1 MSKKK
6 KKTPRNP
13 GGAKAAKAQDRA
25 QDIATST
32 ATAAYKLKK
41 TAAPKPKKET
51 RPRTKEEDDSF
62 EARMNAPEPVK
73 PKGTPPP
80 EDNPSDRA
88 RVKRSSDKQRLAQ
101 IGGTDRAPLSPA
113 ESADMESIGR
123 TSKIGPRLP
132 AGGFTKSS
140 DKDIAQTEKDLNK
153 GAQFEALSKE
163 RPLRPR
169 SIPFSSADNP
179 QAPRNVPNPG
189 KTGLFSFNNPV
200 VPVGGRNPGK
210 ASSLEK
216 SPKVA
221 KDLARRVSKGMGL
234 PGESNGLMDRAL
246 EIQAAAHS
254 RRVDKEVENERLTNP
269 SWNNPAVA
277 KEHESALRLFYAKNA
292 PSKYEAVTDHPMRQA
307 VVEQAYGASED
318 TIRNYAAAK
327 KMSFEDTVFGLHN
340 SAQQS
345 LGGESKYKVKK
356 NTSTNM
362 PELSR
367 AENASKLDPD
377 FIDYVKA
384 DMHSKLGPR
393 PAVAAPIGRAK
404 GRAASGKL
412 VAEIDRASGHFGGNA
427 VSTANP
433 KRPPTFEEVDA
444 YNASTDEKYNL
455 EIGKPTA
462 ITYTSKKVITPRG
475 KRPKK
480 DTYGP
485 VDSMG
490 NSIPSPTPESR
501 KKSSVYAS
509 RMVTDLPVVPKSKI
523 SQLGTSLT
531 QPYKDPEWGLQ
542 KSPQFWDMEQLTLP
556 GFENDSATSSSL
568 LGSPRKEAY
577 KRRKTEAAARGTV
590 EIKSGNSERVVPTVM
605 PKPEKYAEAIKTI
618 PYSSGLPSAMDR
630 PQFATFVKPG
640 KVENAPKDLTRKDY
654 PHPENPNAEKRGT
667 GDSNQPF
674 LKPSLSKKQLA
685 ERFPDDFT
693 TSATGESQYKP
704 GKQWNPRGRQFLN
717 IVPVSDATKNLQSKA
732 DTDNYPTGREA
743 LPSDPAKSVKSHK

>member
-6 KKTPRNP
+6 KKATGNP
-13 GGAKAAKAQDRA
+13 GGAKAGKAQD
-25 QDIATST
+25 ILTNT
-32 ATAAYKLKK
+32 ATAAYQLKK

-51 RPRTKEEDDSF
+51 RSRTKEQDASF
-62 EARMNAPEPVK
+62 EARMNAPEPKK

-88 RVKRSSDKQRLAQ
+88 RVKREADKHRLAQ
-101 IGGTDRAPLSPA
+101 IGGSDRAALSPA
-113 ESADMESIGR
+113 ESAAMVDTEGYRSQ
-123 TSKIGPRLP
+123 SPK
-132 AGGFTKSS
+132 TKSE
-140 DKDIAQTEKDLNK
+140 AAAEKDLNK
-153 GAQFEALSKE
+153 GAQFEALAGE

-169 SIPFSSADNP
+169 SIPFSAAEQT

-189 KTGLFSFNNPV
+189 KTGIFSFNTPV

-210 ASSLEK
+210 ATSLEK

-221 KDLARRVSKGMGL
+221 KDLTRRMKKGMGL
-234 PGESNGLMDRAL
+234 PGESNGLLDRAL

-254 RRVDKEVENERLTNP
+254 RMVDREVENERVTNP
-269 SWNNPAVA
+269 SWNDPAVA
-277 KEHESALRLFYAKNA
+277 KEHEASLRLFHAKNA
-292 PSKYEAVTDHPMRQA
+292 PSKYEAQVGHPWKQA

-356 NTSTNM
+356 NPSTNM

-367 AENASKLDPD
+367 SENASSLDPD

-393 PAVAAPIGRAK
+393 PALAAPIGRSK
-404 GRAASGKL
+404 GRAASSKL
-412 VAEIDRASGHFGGNA
+412 VAEIDRSSGHYGGGT
-427 VSTANP
+427 VSTADP
-433 KRPPTFEEVDA
+433 KRAANFEEVNA
-444 YNASTDEKYNL
+444 YNASTDEKYNR

-475 KRPKK
+475 KKPKK

-490 NSIPSPTPESR
+490 NSIPSPTPESS

-509 RMVTDLPVVPKSKI
+509 RMVTDLPDLGKSKI
-523 SQLGTSLT
+523 STVES
-531 QPYKDPEWGLQ
+531 PFAA
-542 KSPQFWDMEQLTLP
+542 KSQQFEQLEFE
-556 GFENDSATSSSL
+556 GFGEHAKTSA
-568 LGSPRKEAY
+568 
-577 KRRKTEAAARGTV
+577 RKTEAAARGSM
-590 EIKSGNSERVVPTVM
+590 EIKSGNSERVSSGPL
-605 PKPEKYAEAIKTI
+605 PKPEKYAEAIKTL

-630 PQFATFVKPG
+630 PQFATSVTPG
-640 KVENAPKDLTRKDY
+640 KVESVPKQLGRKDY
-654 PHPENPNAEKRGT
+654 PHPENPKSEKMGT

-693 TSATGESQYKP
+693 TSDTGESQYKP

-717 IVPVSDATKNLQSKA
+717 IVSASDATKELQSKA
-732 DTDNYPTGREA
+732 DTNNYPKGREA

>member
-6 KKTPRNP
+6 KKATGNP
-13 GGAKAAKAQDRA
+13 GGAKAGKAQD
-25 QDIATST
+25 IIINT
-32 ATAAYKLKK
+32 ATAASQLKK

-51 RPRTKEEDDSF
+51 RSRTKEQDASF

-113 ESADMESIGR
+113 ESAAMVDTEGYRSQ
-123 TSKIGPRLP
+123 SPR
-132 AGGFTKSS
+132 TKSE
-140 DKDIAQTEKDLNK
+140 AAAEKDLNK

-189 KTGLFSFNNPV
+189 KTGIFNFNTPT

-234 PGESNGLMDRAL
+234 PGESSGLMDRAL

-254 RRVDKEVENERLTNP
+254 RMVDKEVENERLTNP

-277 KEHESALRLFYAKNA
+277 KEHEAALRLFHAKNA
-292 PSKYEAVTDHPMRQA
+292 PSKYEAVDSHPMRQA
-307 VVEQAYGASED
+307 VVESAYGASED

-345 LGGESKYKVKK
+345 LGGESRYKVKK
-356 NTSTNM
+356 NPSTNM

-393 PAVAAPIGRAK
+393 PAIAAPIGRAK

-412 VAEIDRASGHFGGNA
+412 VAETDRYSGHYGGGAINYDTILIKGEDKPVERSA
-427 VSTANP
+427 TVQEIKINEYKNKKIIKP
-433 KRPPTFEEVDA
+433 K
-444 YNASTDEKYNL
+444 
-455 EIGKPTA
+455 
-462 ITYTSKKVITPRG
+462 G

-490 NSIPSPTPESR
+490 NSVPSPTPESR

-509 RMVTDLPVVPKSKI
+509 RMVTDLPDLPKSKI
-523 SQLGTSLT
+523 STVQS
-531 QPYKDPEWGLQ
+531 PFSRVEKDPEFGQQ
-542 KSPQFWDMEQLTLP
+542 KSKQFWDMEQPTLP
-556 GFENDSATSSSL
+556 GLEEDTPYRAKKVS
-568 LGSPRKEAY
+568 
-577 KRRKTEAAARGTV
+577 RGTV
-590 EIKSGNSERVVPTVM
+590 EIKSGNSERVVPTSM
-605 PKPEKYAEAIKTI
+605 PKPEKYAEAIKTL

-630 PQFATFVKPG
+630 PQFATSVTPG
-640 KVENAPKDLTRKDY
+640 KVESVPKQLGRKDY
-654 PHPENPNAEKRGT
+654 PHPENPKSEKMGT

-674 LKPSLSKKQLA
+674 LKPSLTKKQLS
-685 ERFPDDFT
+685 EKFP
-693 TSATGESQYKP
+693 GEKT
-704 GKQWNPRGRQFLN
+704 WNPRGRQFLN
-717 IVPVSDATKNLQSKA
+717 IVGASDATKELQSKA
-732 DTDNYPTGREA
+732 DTNNYPKGREA
-743 LPSDPAKSVKSHK
+743 LPSDPAKSIKSHK

>member
-1 MSKKK
+1 MALLMSKKK

-13 GGAKAAKAQDRA
+13 GGAKAGKAQDRA
-25 QDIATST
+25 QDIANSA
-32 ATAAYKLKK
+32 ATAAAKLKK
-41 TAAPKPKKET
+41 TAAPKPIKET
-51 RPRTKEEDDSF
+51 RPRTKEEDASF
-62 EARMNAPEPVK
+62 KSRIDAPEPKK
-73 PKGTPPP
+73 PKSITPP
-80 EDNPSDRA
+80 DDDPSDRA
-88 RVKRSSDKQRLAQ
+88 RVQREADKHRLAQ
-101 IGGTDRAPLSPA
+101 IGGADRAPLSPA

-189 KTGLFSFNNPV
+189 KTGIFNFNTPV

-221 KDLARRVSKGMGL
+221 KDLARRVGKGMGL
-234 PGESNGLMDRAL
+234 PGESSGLMDRAL

-254 RRVDKEVENERLTNP
+254 RMVNKEVEEERITNP
-269 SWNNPAVA
+269 SWNDPKVA
-277 KEHESALRLFYAKNA
+277 KKHEDALRLFHAKNA

-307 VVEQAYGASED
+307 VVEQAYGATEEH
-318 TIRNYAAAK
+318 IRNYAAAK
-327 KMSFEDTVFGLHN
+327 QMSFEDTVFGLHN

-345 LGGESKYKVKK
+345 LGGESRYKVKK
-356 NTSTNM
+356 NPSTNM

-367 AENASKLDPD
+367 AENASSLDPD

-393 PAVAAPIGRAK
+393 PAVATPIGRAK

-412 VAEIDRASGHFGGNA
+412 VAETDRYSGHYGGGAINYDTILIKGEDKPVERSA
-427 VSTANP
+427 TVQEIKINKYKNKKIIAP
-433 KRPPTFEEVDA
+433 K
-444 YNASTDEKYNL
+444 
-455 EIGKPTA
+455 
-462 ITYTSKKVITPRG
+462 G

-490 NSIPSPTPESR
+490 GSIPSPTPESR
-501 KKSSVYAS
+501 KKSSVYVS
-509 RMVTDLPVVPKSKI
+509 RMVTDLPDLPKSKI
-523 SQLGTSLT
+523 STVQSPFTA
-531 QPYKDPEWGLQ
+531 
-542 KSPQFWDMEQLTLP
+542 KSQQFEQLEFE
-556 GFENDSATSSSL
+556 GFGEHAKTSA
-568 LGSPRKEAY
+568 
-577 KRRKTEAAARGTV
+577 RKTEVAARGTMDV
-590 EIKSGNSERVVPTVM
+590 KSGNSEREASMVM
-605 PKPEKYAEAIKTI
+605 PKPEKYAETIKTI

-630 PQFATFVKPG
+630 PQFATSVTPG
-640 KVENAPKDLTRKDY
+640 EVVSVPKQLSRKDY
-654 PHPENPNAEKRGT
+654 PQPENPNAGKMGT
-667 GDSNQPF
+667 GNSNQPF
-674 LKPSLSKKQLA
+674 LKPSLTKKQL
-685 ERFPDDFT
+685 EEKFP
-693 TSATGESQYKP
+693 GEKA
-704 GKQWNPRGRQFLN
+704 WNPRGRQFSMN
-717 IVPVSDATKNLQSKA
+717 IVGASDATKTLQSKA
-732 DTDNYPTGREA
+732 DTDRYPKGRES
-743 LPSDPAKSVKSHK
+743 LPSDPAKSTRSHK